1 MIANSPVT
9 DWMRLNGNVSYFNNS
24 VDDLGTLGGTNSSNS
39 WMARMSSMM
48 TVSEGLIVQM
58 MFIYTSPTIQL
69 STSGGMGGRS
79 GGGGEMGGGGGIFYG
94 GSAAQTKMKEMYSMD
109 LMVRKDLMDG
119 RLSVTMR
126 ISDLFNT
133 RKFNS
138 ETTGLN
144 YFMINSRIFD
154 SRTINIGVS
163 YRLVDTKG
171 RMMDQEKQRRIEE
184 GYDEL

>member
-1 MIANSPVT
+1 MI
-9 DWMRLNGNVSYFNNS
+9 
-24 VDDLGTLGGTNSSNS
+24 
-39 WMARMSSMM
+39 
-48 TVSEGLIVQM
+48 
-58 MFIYTSPTIQL
+58 FIYTSPTIQL
-69 STSGGMGGRS
+69 STGGSGGGRS
-79 GGGGEMGGGGGIFYG
+79 GGGIGGGMFFG
-94 GSAAQTKMKEMYSMD
+94 GSAAQTKMKEIYSMD

-126 ISDLFNT
+126 ITDLFNS
-133 RKFNS
+133 RKFNT

-144 YFMINSRIFD
+144 YFLINNRTFD
-154 SRTINIGVS
+154 SRIVNLGIS